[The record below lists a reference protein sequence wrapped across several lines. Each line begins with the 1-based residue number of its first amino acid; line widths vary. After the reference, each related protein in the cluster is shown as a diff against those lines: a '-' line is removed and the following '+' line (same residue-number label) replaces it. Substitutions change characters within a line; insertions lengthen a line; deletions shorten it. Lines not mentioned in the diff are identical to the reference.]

1 MTPVLVSVDKAGDLK
16 LGRKKCRLHKKE
28 EVVKVAK
35 DYGISSANKKTVKEL
50 CGALKTNAILAKL
63 YPEAAKRRAAAK
75 KRAEK
80 KTLNNVP
87 LAKLYPEAAKKRFP
101 DMFEV
106 SENVR
111 RLREVRK
118 EKAKKRAA
126 AKKKAL
132 TPSMKAALKKKAVKK
147 GINSFMKGMV
157 TTNSNIKKLR
167 ELNEKPSKKAQ
178 PLTKGEARKRIKAM
192 KGLSANNKFL
202 FVNKLNLNQQSPRR
216 VVRMAR
222 EMARLR

>member
-16 LGRKKCRLHKKE
+16 IGRKKCRLYKKD

-35 DYGISSANKKTVKEL
+35 KYGINTEKKTVGEL
-50 CGALKTNAILAKL
+50 CSAIRSRTQSS
-63 YPEAAKRRAAAK
+63 PM
-75 KRAEK
+75 
-80 KTLNNVP
+80 NNIP
-87 LAKLYPEAAKKRFP
+87 LAKLYPEAAKKR
-101 DMFEV
+101 
-106 SENVR
+106 
-111 RLREVRK
+111 
-118 EKAKKRAA
+118 AA
-126 AKKKAL
+126 TKKKAL
-132 TPSMKAALKKKAVKK
+132 TPSMKAALKKKAVT
-147 GINSFMKGMV
+147 NFMKGMV

>member
-1 MTPVLVSVDKAGDLK
+1 MVSYVLNVDKVGDLK
-16 LGRKKCRLHKKE
+16 FGRKKCRLHKKS
-28 EVVKVAK
+28 EVVQVAK
-35 DYGISSANKKTVKEL
+35 DYGIPTPNKKTVSEL
-50 CGALKTNAILAKL
+50 CGTLKKKIQDAERVSREEVKKILANQ
-63 YPEAAKRRAAAK
+63 
-75 KRAEK
+75 
-80 KTLNNVP
+80 NNIP
-87 LAKLYPEAAKKRFP
+87 LAKLYPEA
-101 DMFEV
+101 
-106 SENVR
+106 
-111 RLREVRK
+111 
-118 EKAKKRAA
+118 AKKRAA

-132 TPSMKAALKKKAVKK
+132 TPSMKAALKKQAVKK

-192 KGLSANNKFL
+192 KGLSANNKFI
-202 FVNKLNLNQQSPRR
+202 FVNKLNHQSPRR